1 MTLVLS
7 FYNSD
12 NKLRIRTGLNGFVCE
27 VRVELFKPFEH
38 IHTIDA
44 EDPMTTNP
52 QPINLFEFED
62 VAKERLPKEE
72 YDYIAGGATD
82 EISVD
87 RNRRAYA
94 SWALR
99 PRVLRDVSVL
109 DLSTTVLG
117 TKVNLPVLIAPCGA
131 HKRAHPEGE
140 LATYRAAAACGTI
153 LAVSANSNTSFED
166 LAKAANG
173 YLWVQMYPFRNKE
186 MTKDWLKRAKESGYK
201 AVVVTLDSQWP
212 PKRERNIRNN
222 YRRTRGVNY
231 PGASA
236 ETPRPAGRAGEGSD
250 PAATWKD
257 LEWIKAAADLPVVA
271 KGVMTGED
279 VELCAEVGANGV
291 IVSNHGGRHLDN
303 TLATIEVLSE
313 AVAAAKDKMEIYLD
327 GGIRRGA
334 DVVKA
339 IALGAR
345 AVFIGRPLFWGL
357 AVDGENGVVRV
368 LNILREEIEITMAKC
383 GRPTIASID
392 SSVVV
397 KAPPL

>member
-1 MTLVLS
+1 MD
-7 FYNSD
+7 SD
-12 NKLRIRTGLNGFVCE
+12 
-27 VRVELFKPFEH
+27 VE
-38 IHTIDA
+38 
-44 EDPMTTNP
+44 
-52 QPINLFEFED
+52 PINLFDFEA

-82 EISVD
+82 ELSVD

-94 SWALR
+94 SWAFR
-99 PRVLRDVSVL
+99 PRVLRDVSAL

-117 TKVNLPVLIAPCGA
+117 TKVNLPVLIAPCGG
-131 HKRAHPEGE
+131 HKRAHPDGE
-140 LATYRAAAACGTI
+140 IATYRAATACGTI
-153 LAVSANSNTSFED
+153 LAVSANSNTSFEA
-166 LAKAANG
+166 LANAAPGN
-173 YLWVQMYPFRNKE
+173 LWVQMYPFRDKSL
-186 MTKDWLKRAKESGYK
+186 TQDWLKRVKDNGYK

-212 PKRERNIRNN
+212 PKRERNIRNR

-231 PGASA
+231 SESSEHPNA
-236 ETPRPAGRAGEGSD
+236 PRPAGSGAGSD

-257 LEWIKAAADLPVVA
+257 LEWIRAAADLPVVA

-279 VELCAEVGANGV
+279 VELCAEVGAAGV

-303 TLATIEVLSE
+303 TLATVEVLSE
-313 AVAAAKDKMEIYLD
+313 AVAAAKGKMEIYLD

-339 IALGAR
+339 LAMGAK

-357 AVDGENGVVRV
+357 AVDGEKGVIRV
-368 LNILREEIEITMAKC
+368 LNILREEMEITMAKC

-392 SSVVV
+392 ATTIV

>member
-1 MTLVLS
+1 
-7 FYNSD
+7 
-12 NKLRIRTGLNGFVCE
+12 
-27 VRVELFKPFEH
+27 
-38 IHTIDA
+38 
-44 EDPMTTNP
+44 MTTDAT
-52 QPINLFEFED
+52 PINLFEFED
-62 VAKERLPKEE
+62 VARARLPKAE

-87 RNRRAYA
+87 RNRRAFA

-109 DLSTTVLG
+109 DLSTAVLG
-117 TKVNLPVLIAPCGA
+117 TKVKLPVLIAPCGG
-131 HKRAHPEGE
+131 HKRAHPDGE
-140 LATYRAAAACGTI
+140 IATYRAAAACGTV
-153 LAVSANSNTSFED
+153 LTVSANSNTSFED
-166 LAKAANG
+166 LSKAATG
-173 YLWVQMYPFRNKE
+173 HLWIQMYPFRDKQLNQE
-186 MTKDWLKRAKESGYK
+186 WLDRAKDASYK

-231 PGASA
+231 PKSGA

-257 LEWIKAAADLPVVA
+257 LEWIKSASDLPVVA

-279 VELCAEVGANGV
+279 VELCIDAGADGV

-313 AVAAAKDKMEIYLD
+313 TVAAAKGKIEIYLD

-339 IALGAR
+339 IALGAK

-357 AVDGENGVVRV
+357 AVDGEKGVIRV
-368 LNILREEIEITMAKC
+368 LEILREEIEITMAKC
-383 GRPTIASID
+383 GRPTVASID